1 MKRELVTLRE
11 DGRARDVYAIR
22 ISNRSLKIP
31 RARKINDSVFV
42 DVLTRKGKHP
52 FYRQPALDD
61 ENYLYFTI

>member
-1 MKRELVTLRE
+1 MTRELVTLRE

-31 RARKINDSVFV
+31 RARKVNDSVFV
-42 DVLTRKGKHP
+42 EVLSRKTKHT

-61 ENYLYFTI
+61 ENFLYFTI